1 MSEYK
6 GRCACG
12 AVSYEI
18 DRTPLI
24 VHACHCSDCQRL
36 TGSAFAINLVFEAKA
51 VTTTSGAPE
60 SVKLDSPSGHPHEV
74 FLCKACSTN
83 LWSKYHAVPY
93 EILYVRGGTLD
104 DSSKMPRP
112 VHIFTRSKQAWFK
125 PPESARAFPGFY
137 EVEDVWPAE
146 SLERLNEV
154 AV

>member
-1 MSEYK
+1 FSEPSAALTSFLAMVCSLYK
-6 GRCACG
+6 
-12 AVSYEI
+12 S
-18 DRTPLI
+18 DRTN
-24 VHACHCSDCQRL
+24 HSACHGRFVTQNL
-36 TGSAFAINLVFEAKA
+36 FAELSVHDR
-51 VTTTSGAPE
+51 APE